1 MLERVNGNE
10 QISKFWNKLV
20 SGSPQFRY
28 TLERN
33 YKAYMGRQTQ
43 VITFLSGSGEVG
55 ITNHGL
61 YKQGIRF
68 EAHKPYDG
76 LLRVIANEPT
86 NIYIFEG

>member
-1 MLERVNGNE
+1 
-10 QISKFWNKLV
+10 
-20 SGSPQFRY
+20 
-28 TLERN
+28 
-33 YKAYMGRQTQ
+33 MGRQTQ

-76 LLRVIANEPT
+76 VLRGWPMNQPIS
-86 NIYIFEG
+86 IFL